1 MMKELTVKNIENE
14 GIVKMYTLQFS
25 DANLSEFE
33 KFVQRFK
40 DSGELNRDYQI
51 IIYALSKISNNG
63 ALERYFRPEGKM
75 NDRVCALPVDSGK
88 LRLYCLRITDKI
100 LIIGN
105 GGLKGLG
112 FGRSVAKNLYLPEP
126 QNDFILAVLGE
137 ELGFIGFVILMLV
150 YIILITRLI
159 MIALKARDRLGFYL
173 ATGVAVMLGLQVIIN
188 VAVVTSSMPAT
199 GITLPFISYG
209 GTSVWSFMLAIGI
222 ALNISKGKRKAV
234 RR

>member
-75 NDRVCALPVDSGK
+75 NDHVCALPVDSSK
-88 LRLYCLRITDKI
+88 LRLYCLRIIDKI

-105 GGLKGLG
+105 VGLKTTQTYEE
-112 FGRSVAKNLYLPEP
+112 S
-126 QNDFILAVLGE
+126 E
-137 ELGFIGFVILMLV
+137 ELLGYVMDLQKFDS
-150 YIILITRLI
+150 LI
-159 MIALKARDRLGFYL
+159 KKE
-173 ATGVAVMLGLQVIIN
+173 VANGSLTISETEIE
-188 VAVVTSSMPAT
+188 
-199 GITLPFISYG
+199 GITDKTF
-209 GTSVWSFMLAIGI
+209 AI
-222 ALNISKGKRKAV
+222 
-234 RR
+234 

>member
-1 MMKELTVKNIENE
+1 MGATASYLENKIISLYVNRFEKRVSLHHLIKTIMMKELTVKNIENE

-105 GGLKGLG
+105 GGLKTTQTYEE
-112 FGRSVAKNLYLPEP
+112 S
-126 QNDFILAVLGE
+126 E
-137 ELGFIGFVILMLV
+137 ELLGYVMDLQKFDS
-150 YIILITRLI
+150 LIKKEVANGSLTI
-159 MIALKARDRLGFYL
+159 SETEIE
-173 ATGVAVMLGLQVIIN
+173 GV
-188 VAVVTSSMPAT
+188 TDKT
-199 GITLPFISYG
+199 F
-209 GTSVWSFMLAIGI
+209 AI
-222 ALNISKGKRKAV
+222 
-234 RR
+234 

>member
-105 GGLKGLG
+105 GGLKTTQTYEE
-112 FGRSVAKNLYLPEP
+112 S
-126 QNDFILAVLGE
+126 E
-137 ELGFIGFVILMLV
+137 ELLGYVMDLQKFDL
-150 YIILITRLI
+150 LI
-159 MIALKARDRLGFYL
+159 KKE
-173 ATGVAVMLGLQVIIN
+173 VANGSLTISETEIE
-188 VAVVTSSMPAT
+188 
-199 GITLPFISYG
+199 GITDKTF
-209 GTSVWSFMLAIGI
+209 AI
-222 ALNISKGKRKAV
+222 
-234 RR
+234 